1 MKAFHECN
9 SILKNLRKRPTRIEL
24 HNLKGGILLINLLSG
39 TPGSGKSLDAA
50 QRLYFWL
57 GTGKPAVCNFEIN
70 LDLIPGKKEK
80 KFYYKDNSE
89 LTPDFLIDFSKQYFS
104 GKRPKEDSILLVI
117 DEAQLI
123 FNARS
128 WDAKGRDKWLK
139 FFTMH
144 RHYGYLVL
152 LLAQFDRMLDRQI
165 RCLIEYEYIHRKV
178 SNFGWKGKIISILA
192 LGNLFVSV
200 KVWYPLKEKV
210 GSEFFRAKRRYYRL
224 YDTFDNLEEKANT
237 ATEQKKA
244 AQQDAVTAEIHAAI
258 AAANSGNVTQKSEV
272 VNPDEAD
279 Q

>member
-9 SILKNLRKRPTRIEL
+9 SILKNLRKWPTRIEL

-200 KVWYPLKEKV
+200 KVWYPLNEKV

-237 ATEQKKA
+237 ATEQKKV
-244 AQQDAVTAEIHAAI
+244 AQQDAVTAEIQAAI